1 MRQIPKRNYVIYLL
15 VCILTITLLIWWV
28 NSYNNIKIYRDS
40 TNERM
45 NFLKEI
51 KETELVNYLG
61 ENTDYAMYLSNSEEN
76 DFADLENSLRKKL
89 VKKDYI
95 SNIIYV
101 NTRDLSVDFL
111 SIING
116 KYQTNLTSLPNLIVV
131 NDGKIVST
139 YYISSN
145 TEAKDIIKVLEEYYD

>member
-15 VCILTITLLIWWV
+15 VCILTITLLIWWI

-76 DFADLENSLRKKL
+76 DFADLENGLRKKL